1 MYTNFFRLSQKPFSI
16 APDPS
21 FLYLSDRHREALAH
35 LMYGL
40 QTEGGFVLITGEV
53 GTGKTTL
60 IRSLIE
66 RVPDAL
72 NVAFVLNPR
81 LTVKELLETLP
92 TRHAVTALSLHRG
105 APVLA
110 ACDAG
115 GALRVLRIGH
125 HGESP
130 AP

>member
-1 MYTNFFRLSQKPFSI
+1 MYTEFFRLSQKPFSI

-60 IRSLIE
+60 IRSLID
-66 RVPDAL
+66 RVPEEL

-81 LTVKELLETLP
+81 LTVKELLETLCDELGVAYRP
-92 TRHAVTALSLHRG
+92 EEVTSIKHYVDRLTRHLDR
-105 APVLA
+105 
-110 ACDAG
+110 
-115 GALRVLRIGH
+115 LRQ
-125 HGESP
+125 
-130 AP
+130 